1 MCQYANAIA
10 FFHWH
15 IIPLGYYLSFTL
27 LHVSFKDTVRL
38 KTNLS
43 TVVERF
49 GVCQELFDITIC
61 QYFQGVRVDDLFHCF

>member
-43 TVVERF
+43 TRRIFIYIEIADTL
-49 GVCQELFDITIC
+49 EL
-61 QYFQGVRVDDLFHCF
+61 